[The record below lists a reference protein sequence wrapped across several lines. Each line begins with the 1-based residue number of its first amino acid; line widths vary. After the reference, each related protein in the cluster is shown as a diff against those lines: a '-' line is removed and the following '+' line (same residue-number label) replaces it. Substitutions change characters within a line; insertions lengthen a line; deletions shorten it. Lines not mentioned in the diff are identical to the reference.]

1 MKIGGVSDTIR
12 PHLDAELVAEIDDA
26 VREHIRI
33 PPDRLPVGDRVDVL
47 LEEYHDLV
55 ERVESLEQN
64 LERRENQI
72 DELEE
77 ELAEARSNQPTAT
90 DVGKTG
96 SAHTTRD
103 SRF

>member
-1 MKIGGVSDTIR
+1 MKIAGVSDTIR
-12 PHLDAELVAEIDDA
+12 PHLDAQLVAEIDDA

-47 LEEYHDLV
+47 LEEYHDLL
-55 ERVESLEQN
+55 ERVESLEQD
-64 LERRENQI
+64 LERRDNQI

-77 ELAEARSNQPTAT
+77 ELAEARSNQAA
-90 DVGKTG
+90 GTG
-96 SAHTTRD
+96 IAKKESTHTPRD